1 MKKADIF
8 INSLIYAVYM
18 LLSCVV
24 VMFAE
29 MLAVKVI
36 NLFVEIDYLSLCV
49 IRAVIYTLGVNAI
62 LAIAAFRE
70 GYKSS
75 TASPIPTLISG
86 LLGALLHLIFSLLF
100 NFAAFVSGGVRS
112 ITAIVKF
119 GSALNS
125 PAFSGEIVRLD
136 FVPFFVINALIYVG
150 VMILFNKLGASRR
163 LSDRDEL
170 LNK

>member
-8 INSLIYAVYM
+8 INSLIYTTYM

-36 NLFVEIDYLSLCV
+36 NLFVGVDYLALCV

-70 GYKSS
+70 GYKAAV
-75 TASPIPTLISG
+75 ASPIPTLISG
-86 LLGALLHLIFSLLF
+86 LLATVLHLIFSLIF

-119 GSALNS
+119 GSSLNS
-125 PAFSGEIVRLD
+125 PTFSGEIGRLD
-136 FVPFFVINALIYVG
+136 FVPFFVINALIYIG
-150 VMILFNKLGASRR
+150 VMIIFNKLGAARR
-163 LSDRDEL
+163 HSDRDGL